1 MGEEIKQEDLLPRI
15 GTFLML
21 LGLFAFIL
29 FLASDFSN
37 QTDFDWLFGGLVLMA
52 AGWFIT
58 WAAKASA
65 VPPGTYGCH
74 AGSMNPRC
82 RGILR
87 ICITKNRPRGGMR

>member
-1 MGEEIKQEDLLPRI
+1 MGEEQEIKQEDLWPRI

-52 AGWFIT
+52 AGWFMRRR
-58 WAAKASA
+58 
-65 VPPGTYGCH
+65 VPPPPS
-74 AGSMNPRC
+74 AGRFSGVRKVRESMKKRKQE
-82 RGILR
+82 GAEK
-87 ICITKNRPRGGMR
+87 KNAKKEK